1 MERVS
6 IVQGEHAVVAKPNVV
21 ITTILGSCVA
31 VCLQDN
37 VARVGGMNH
46 YLLGE
51 PMPDHQVQ
59 DRNLLSY
66 GIHAMELL
74 INQMMKLG
82 AVRDRMRAHIYGGAN
97 MIVGLGSIGTSNS
110 EFAKRFV
117 QTEGITI
124 AHVDVGGSHARRVE
138 FLPYEGRSRCNRVAN
153 APVQVPAP
161 MPLRQLQPAGEVE
174 LF

>member
-1 MERVS
+1 MERIA
-6 IVQGEHAVVAKPNVV
+6 IVQGEHAVVTRPNVV
-21 ITTILGSCVA
+21 VTTVLGSCVA

-37 VARVGGMNH
+37 VAKVGGMNH

-51 PMPDHQVQ
+51 PIANHRVQ

-74 INQMMKLG
+74 INEMMKLG
-82 AVRDRMRAHIYGGAN
+82 AVRSRMRAHLYGGSN
-97 MIVGLGSIGTSNS
+97 MIAGLGMIGTSNS

-117 QTEGITI
+117 ETEGISI
-124 AHVDVGGSHARRVE
+124 AHIDVGGSHARRVE
-138 FLPYEGRSRCNRVAN
+138 FQPYEGRSRCNRVAH
-153 APVQVPAP
+153 APE
-161 MPLRQLQPAGEVE
+161 PLANVLPRRALEAAGEVE

>member
-21 ITTILGSCVA
+21 ISTVLGSCVA

-37 VARVGGMNH
+37 VARIGGMNH
-46 YLLGE
+46 FLLGE
-51 PMPDHQVQ
+51 PSPDHRIQ

-74 INQMMKLG
+74 INEMMKLG
-82 AVRDRMRAHIYGGAN
+82 AVRTRLRAHLYGGAN
-97 MIVGLGSIGTSNS
+97 MIAGLGSIGTSNAD
-110 EFAKRFV
+110 FARRFV
-117 QTEGITI
+117 ETEGIAI
-124 AHVDVGGSHARRVE
+124 AHVDLGGSHARRVE
-138 FLPYEGRSRCNRVAN
+138 FQPYEGRSRCNRVAH
-153 APVQVPAP
+153 APVPVVAP
-161 MPLRQLQPAGEVE
+161 PPRRRSEPVGDVE

>member
-1 MERVS
+1 MERIS

-21 ITTILGSCVA
+21 ISTVLGSCVA

-37 VARVGGMNH
+37 IAKVGGMNH
-46 YLLGE
+46 FLLGE
-51 PMPDHQVQ
+51 PHPDH
-59 DRNLLSY
+59 RIHHNNLLSY

-74 INQMMKLG
+74 INEMMKLG
-82 AVRDRMRAHIYGGAN
+82 AVRNRLRAHLYGGAN
-97 MIVGLGSIGTSNS
+97 MIAGLGSIGTSNA

-117 QTEGITI
+117 ETEGIEI

-138 FLPYEGRSRCNRVAN
+138 FQPYEGRSRCNRVAE
-153 APVQVPAP
+153 APVQVVAP
-161 MPLRQLQPAGEVE
+161 PPFRPLQPVGEVE